1 MENEN
6 REIVTL
12 GSKLRRL
19 TSAAKVNIE
28 INNFS
33 KVLEETATT
42 GNSAVS
48 FPDLR
53 DYLPTMIMNNTVWD
67 WLKEQEITAQGS
79 INNDT
84 GAYVY
89 TISWE

>member
-6 REIVTL
+6 NEVVTL
-12 GSKLRRL
+12 GSRLRKL
-19 TSAAKVNIE
+19 TGVAKVNIE
-28 INNFS
+28 ISNFS
-33 KVLEETATT
+33 KVLEEAAKS

-67 WLKEQEITAQGS
+67 WLKEQEIIAQGS
-79 INNDT
+79 INNNT